1 MAGGVEM
8 GAQPEGAENG
18 GGAALGPW
26 WPRAVMALA
35 ALAIGGVLAGAYLRG
50 GSLDEYATV
59 YFADPHVPLG
69 IAWAHLWPGETNP
82 PFFYLVAR
90 FWELVSGPGLFARRL
105 VNLWPL
111 GFVLVW
117 FVCAARR
124 YPAQRGFLLGLAL
137 FACSGKFLL
146 LDFTQYRDYFSQYC
160 AELVFLGA
168 ATLAYLER
176 SRRVDWFQLAA
187 LPVLVMYHQVTA
199 LYTAVLLAM
208 LLVAEWRRGA
218 YLRAVSLTCVA
229 GAAAVPLL
237 WFTWLQQHQ
246 VHSVLREV
254 SWITARGPLN
264 AVYTILSHLMPAIG
278 ENYAAVLVA
287 GVALLRPAVRPR
299 ALPGP
304 WLRLVAGAT
313 LAATGVILVIN
324 HFAPLIVDRYFSFLA
339 VEVMVMMALVLAPV
353 FAARPRLAALVGAN
367 AAVYVVY
374 SVLTVPLD
382 QGWRPDAA
390 LVARLAAQ
398 CQGTRIYAGMRP
410 VVAPERIGLAE
421 VAARY
426 HLVLLPPGPDAPGGS
441 PPGGCPVIYWSE
453 YGVPDKGLIARE
465 GGDVARA
472 ANEAAGFGLDAGA
485 LAHARGILGKTGVIV
500 VVSR

>member
-1 MAGGVEM
+1 MAVQPDGGEYA
-8 GAQPEGAENG
+8 GA
-18 GGAALGPW
+18 AALGPW

-35 ALAIGGVLAGAYLRG
+35 AVALGGVLVGAYLRG

-59 YFADPHVPLG
+59 YFADPHVPLRT
-69 IAWAHLWPGETNP
+69 AWEQLWPGETNP
-82 PFFYLVAR
+82 PFFYFAAR
-90 FWELVSGPGLFARRL
+90 LWEQVSGPALFARRL

-111 GFVLVW
+111 GFVLAW
-117 FVCAARR
+117 FGFAARR
-124 YPAQRGFLLGLAL
+124 YPARRGFLLGLAL

-146 LDFTQYRDYFSQYC
+146 FDFTQYRDYFSQYC
-160 AELVFLGA
+160 AELVFLGG

-176 SRRVDWFQLAA
+176 ARRVDWFQLVA
-187 LPVLVMYHQVTA
+187 LPVLVMFHQVTA
-199 LYTAVLLAM
+199 LYSAVLLAM
-208 LLVAEWRRGA
+208 LLVVEWRRGA
-218 YLRAVSLTCVA
+218 YGRAVSQACVA

-246 VHSVLREV
+246 AHSVLGEV

-264 AVYTILSHLMPAIG
+264 AIYTILSHLMPAIG
-278 ENYAAVLVA
+278 ENYVAVLVA
-287 GVALLRPAVRPR
+287 GALLLRPGMRPR
-299 ALPGP
+299 ATTAA
-304 WLRLVAGAT
+304 WLWLVAGAT

-324 HFAPLIVDRYFSFLA
+324 HFAPLIVDRYFSFFT
-339 VEVMVMMALVLAPV
+339 VEVMVMLALVLAPA
-353 FAARPRLAALVGAN
+353 FAARPRLAVLVGAN

-390 LVARLAAQ
+390 LVARLAGQ
-398 CQGTRIYAGMRP
+398 CQGTRVHAGMRP
-410 VVAPERIGLAE
+410 SVPPERIGMAE

-426 HLVLLPPGPDAPGGS
+426 HLALLPPGPDAPGGY

-453 YGVPDKGLIARE
+453 YGVPDRALIARD

-472 ANEAAGFGLDAGA
+472 ANEAAGFGLDAGE
-485 LAHARGILGKTGVIV
+485 LARAKGVLGKTGVIV
-500 VVSR
+500 VVRP